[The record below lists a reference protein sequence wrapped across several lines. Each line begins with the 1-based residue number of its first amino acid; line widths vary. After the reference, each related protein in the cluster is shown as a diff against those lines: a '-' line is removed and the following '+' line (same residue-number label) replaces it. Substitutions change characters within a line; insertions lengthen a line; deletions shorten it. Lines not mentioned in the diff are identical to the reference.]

1 MLFKLTIL
9 SGAAA
14 SLALFVLFA
23 AVALAPILG
32 LGQVSL
38 DPWYQ
43 QPLILVA
50 GGLLALSVLSGL
62 ASMVRR

>member
-23 AVALAPILG
+23 AVALMPMLG

>member
-23 AVALAPILG
+23 AVALMPMLG
-32 LGQVSL
+32 LGEVAL